1 MQIRV
6 LCVAGGLLSALLSC
20 VASAQDVDVP
30 NNLTMRNSTETQGN
44 ILKGGVPFLHNFG
57 TNNTFLGSKTGNMKT
72 FGLGANT
79 AIGAFALY
87 RNTFGFYNT
96 ASGAEALS
104 GNTSGSQNTATGVAA
119 LQSNTTGDLNTA
131 TGFGALEHNT
141 TGIDNTATGTDALA
155 NDTTGLLN
163 TAVGC
168 GALIRNITGSKNTAL
183 GFNAD
188 VSVGNL
194 TNATVIG
201 ANAVV
206 DASNKIRLGNGA
218 VTVVETSGV
227 MVAQMFIPTSDRNQ
241 KENEQPVDGEEV
253 LNKLHELSLTSWN
266 FIGQDPK
273 QSRHYGPMA
282 QDFFAAF
289 GNDGAGT
296 IGTPTSFSTTDLDGI
311 LMIAAQALEK
321 RTVEWEKLAMKQS
334 KEMGALRAENA
345 DLKARLD
352 ALERRLARAE

>member
-6 LCVAGGLLSALLSC
+6 PFVAGGLLSALLSS

-30 NNLTMRNSTETQGN
+30 NNLTMRNSTETHGN

-72 FGLGANT
+72 YGLGANT
-79 AIGAFALY
+79 AIGAGALY

-104 GNTSGSQNTATGVAA
+104 RNTSGSQNTATGSFA
-119 LQSNTTGDLNTA
+119 LQSNTTGDENTA
-131 TGFGALEHNT
+131 SGFAALESNT
-141 TGIDNTATGTDALA
+141 TGIYNTAIGSGALA

-163 TAVGC
+163 TAVGVE
-168 GALIRNITGSKNTAL
+168 ALIRNITGSNNTAL
-183 GFNAD
+183 GFNAG

-206 DASNKIRLGNGA
+206 DASNKIRLGNPT

-253 LNKLHELSLTSWN
+253 LGKIRRLSLTSWN
-266 FIGQDPK
+266 YIGHDAK
-273 QSRHYGPMA
+273 QFRHYGPMA

-289 GNDGAGT
+289 GDDGIGK
-296 IGTPTSFSTTDLDGI
+296 IGTPTTINSGDMAGI
-311 LMIAAQALEK
+311 MMVAAQALEK
-321 RTVEWEKLAMKQS
+321 RTTEQGKMLD
-334 KEMGALRAENA
+334 ALRGENA
-345 DLKARLD
+345 DLKARLEALEHELRRD
-352 ALERRLARAE
+352 ALTKAE

>member
-1 MQIRV
+1 MQSRAWFAVTGTMSV
-6 LCVAGGLLSALLSC
+6 LLLSSLAG
-20 VASAQDVDVP
+20 AQDVDVP
-30 NNLTMRNSTETQGN
+30 NNLTMRNSTETHGN

-72 FGLGANT
+72 YGLGANT
-79 AIGAFALY
+79 AIGAGALY

-104 GNTSGSQNTATGVAA
+104 RNTSGSNNTATGSFA
-119 LQSNTTGDLNTA
+119 LQSNTTGDENTA
-131 TGFGALEHNT
+131 SGFAALESNT
-141 TGIDNTATGTDALA
+141 TGIYNTAIGSGALA

-163 TAVGC
+163 TAVGVE
-168 GALIRNITGSKNTAL
+168 ALIRNITGSNNTAL
-183 GFNAD
+183 GFNAG

-206 DASNKIRLGNGA
+206 DASNKIRLGNPT

-253 LNKLHELSLTSWN
+253 LNKLHELSLTNWN

-311 LMIAAQALEK
+311 LLIAAQALEK
-321 RTVEWEKLAMKQS
+321 RTVE
-334 KEMGALRAENA
+334 
-345 DLKARLD
+345 
-352 ALERRLARAE
+352 